1 MDLDFKNLSAEQE
14 AVLRKIL
21 SSCNYLMVSS
31 TWRPALED
39 STVRRVAESISDD
52 YRELT
57 RATANKPPQVSL

>member
-31 TWRPALED
+31 TWRPGLED
-39 STVRRVAESISDD
+39 STVRRVAEGIGDD
-52 YRELT
+52 YRALT
-57 RATANKPPQVSL
+57 KATANKSPQVSV